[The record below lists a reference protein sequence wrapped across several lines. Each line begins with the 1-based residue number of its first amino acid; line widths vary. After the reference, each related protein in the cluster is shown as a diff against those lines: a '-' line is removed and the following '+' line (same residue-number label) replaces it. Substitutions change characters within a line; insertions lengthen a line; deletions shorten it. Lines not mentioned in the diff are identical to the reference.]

1 MIRKLVHSSIL
12 LFVLLACISSCT
24 NTINDGDKK
33 YLSLKDK
40 ADTALYKKSQLDTAF
55 FYYNLAKESCTNKKS
70 ENYAYVLIQIATIQ
84 QHIGD
89 FFGSEETITEALNY
103 YKEARYK
110 PYLNNLLAVA
120 YDKQQKYDDAL
131 HFYKKAFE
139 SFDNDTAKAI
149 AQNNIGLIYQEKK
162 QHEKAIQIL
171 EPLLGNH
178 SLKTNKTEI
187 ARVLDNL
194 GYSQFKL
201 NRPEAYTNLSKSLQL
216 RDSLQDVIGSIPSNI
231 HLSEFFKETDKFKA
245 RQYATNA
252 LLLSKKIKSPDDQ
265 LESLRWLIESS
276 EPRDIRQY
284 TNEFIRLNDSLALN
298 RNSAKNQFAKIKYDS
313 KKAIENE
320 QKYKANMQLAFLIS
334 IIILL
339 SSVLLIYYIRKRN
352 RKKLLALVYET
363 ENRIAKKIHDELA
376 NDVYQA
382 MAFAETQNLQNTEN
396 KEALMDN
403 LENIYTKARDISQT
417 NAEIYTDERYS
428 DFLLD
433 LINSFNSTEVTIIMK
448 NSSTIEWNK
457 INTESKIAIYR
468 VIQELLVNMKK
479 YSEATIVMFDFESMS
494 KLLEIKYSDNGKGI
508 DTAKFSKK
516 GLQNAENRIQAL
528 KGTFTFDKEVDKG
541 FRVIIQ
547 IPK

>member
-12 LFVLLACISSCT
+12 FFVLSAFICSCT
-24 NTINDGDKK
+24 TTINDGGRK

-40 ADTALYKKSQLDTAF
+40 ADTALYKKAQFDSAF
-55 FYYNLAKESCTNKKS
+55 FYYNQAKESCTDKKS
-70 ENYAYVLIQIATIQ
+70 QNYTYVLIQIATIQ

-89 FFGSEETITEALNY
+89 FFGSEETITEALHC
-103 YKEARYK
+103 YKGTLYK
-110 PYLNNLLAVA
+110 PYIYNLLAVA

-131 HFYKKAFE
+131 YFYKKAYE
-139 SFDNDTAKAI
+139 TFDSDIAKAVT
-149 AQNNIGLIYQEKK
+149 QNNIGLIYQEKK
-162 QHEKAIQIL
+162 QHEKAIKKL
-171 EPLLGNH
+171 EPLLDNH
-178 SLKTNKTEI
+178 SLKKNKIEI

-201 NRPEAYTNLSKSLQL
+201 NRPEAQSNLLKSLQL
-216 RDSLQDVIGSIPSNI
+216 RDSLQDIIGSIPSNI
-231 HLSEFFKETDKFKA
+231 HLSEFYKEKDKNKS
-245 RQYATNA
+245 RDYAAQA

-276 EPRDIRQY
+276 DPLVLKHY
-284 TNEFIRLNDSLALN
+284 ANEFFKINDSLTLS

-320 QKYKANMQLAFLIS
+320 QKYKATMQLAVLLAIL
-334 IIILL
+334 ILL
-339 SSVLLIYYIRKRN
+339 FSILLIYYIRKRN
-352 RKKLLALVYET
+352 RKKLLASVYDT
-363 ENRIAKKIHDELA
+363 ENRISKKIHDELA

-428 DFLLD
+428 EFLLD
-433 LINSFNSTEVTIIMK
+433 LINSFNSTAINIIVK
-448 NSSTIEWNK
+448 NASSVDWNK

-479 YSEATIVMFDFESMS
+479 YSEANLVILNFESMS

-516 GLQNAENRIQAL
+516 GLQNAENRIEAL
-528 KGTFTFDKEVDKG
+528 KGTFTFDKEVGKG
-541 FRVIIQ
+541 FRATIQ